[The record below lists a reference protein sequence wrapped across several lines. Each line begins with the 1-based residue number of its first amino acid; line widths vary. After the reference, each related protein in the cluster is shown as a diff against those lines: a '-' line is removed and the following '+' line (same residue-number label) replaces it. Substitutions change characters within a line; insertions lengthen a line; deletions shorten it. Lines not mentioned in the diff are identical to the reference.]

1 MPYHIVSFLKKRIT
15 HLSFIII
22 SLLLFISCS
31 ENRETKNNYE
41 GPLFTLLNPDITGV
55 NFINKLPESASMN
68 IIVYPSFYSGA
79 GVSVGDINNDSLPD
93 IFFTANFG
101 NNRLYLN
108 KGNLQFEEISVS
120 SGVIGSW
127 GWSTGTS
134 MVDINNDGFLDIY
147 ICRSGDVE
155 EEKRKNELFINNG
168 DLTFTEQ
175 SAKYGLD
182 YAGYSTQSVFI
193 DYDKDGDLDMYLLNA
208 PINTLPLIDSGMNH
222 MERDELSSDILFQND
237 NGFFK
242 DVSKKVG
249 LIGNGI
255 GYGLSASVGDINNDG
270 WPDIYVCNDYIEHDY
285 LYVNNQNGTFSEML
299 KKSIKHISN
308 FSMGS
313 DIADFDNDG
322 WLDIVT
328 VDMVAEDNYRIKTNM
343 SGMNPKRFKN
353 AIDSGFHYQYMM
365 NTLQKNNGNST
376 FSEVSQLADISST
389 DWSWAPL
396 WADFDNDGY
405 KDLLI
410 TNGLRK
416 DIRNNDYV
424 KIKKKLLNE
433 MNKDKGGKN
442 LEYIKKALNQTP
454 VNPIKNYIYKNEG
467 NISFTSIRD
476 EWGLNEVS
484 FSNGAAYS
492 DLDNDGDLDIVI
504 SNIDS
509 KAFVYENNSEKM
521 KDGNFLKVKLN
532 GKEKNRSGLGTRVT
546 IKIGDKF
553 QIKEH
558 YLSRGYL
565 SSVEDNLH
573 FGIGGQKIIDSVWV
587 EWPDGNKQTYAN
599 IKANNTLN
607 VSYKKTDLK
616 DLPSLYKVV
625 EKELFSE
632 VTNQI
637 DINYKHRE
645 NDFNDFE
652 KESLLPHKMSI
663 LGPGMSVM
671 DINSDGLDDFYI
683 GGAKGYSAKMYV
695 QGLNGTFRETNQ
707 ELWDLDKNSEDM
719 SSLFFDADSDGDQ
732 DLYVISGG
740 YDFKVNSSLLQDRLY
755 LNNGKGIFTK
765 SLNALPEMYTS
776 GGAVSTADFDND
788 GDLDLFV
795 GGRVVPGNYPKAPR
809 SYLLKNTEGKF
820 EDITELIAPDLMY
833 PGLVTS
839 SLWTDYNKDGKKDLI
854 ITGEWMPIL
863 VFENQDFHFK
873 NVSETLGL
881 VDTEGWWNS
890 IAEGDFDN
898 DGDIDF
904 IAGNLGLNYKYKASP
919 ETKFN
924 LYFDDFDDNSTGD
937 IVLTFNE
944 NGKEYPLRGRECSSE
959 QMPFIKEKF
968 GTYDEFAKANM
979 EDVFG
984 EEKLKK
990 ALHLQASTFA
1000 TSFIENNIDKPWKI
1014 RKLPNAVQFSST
1026 NGIIVGDF
1034 NNDKNLDIVLSGNM
1048 FGSEVE
1054 TPRNDAGNGNLL
1066 LGDGQGDFTALIINK
1081 SGFYTPG
1088 DVKGI
1093 NKIVID
1099 GVLHLAIINNNDV
1112 LQFFKFN

>member
-31 ENRETKNNYE
+31 ENRETKNDFE

-249 LIGNGI
+249 LVGNGI

-299 KKSIKHISN
+299 KESIKHISN

-405 KDLLI
+405 
-410 TNGLRK
+410 
-416 DIRNNDYV
+416 
-424 KIKKKLLNE
+424 
-433 MNKDKGGKN
+433 
-442 LEYIKKALNQTP
+442 
-454 VNPIKNYIYKNEG
+454 
-467 NISFTSIRD
+467 
-476 EWGLNEVS
+476 
-484 FSNGAAYS
+484 NGAQ
-492 DLDNDGDLDIVI
+492 L
-504 SNIDS
+504 
-509 KAFVYENNSEKM
+509 
-521 KDGNFLKVKLN
+521 
-532 GKEKNRSGLGTRVT
+532 
-546 IKIGDKF
+546 
-553 QIKEH
+553 Q
-558 YLSRGYL
+558 
-565 SSVEDNLH
+565 SVLE
-573 FGIGGQKIIDSVWV
+573 IC
-587 EWPDGNKQTYAN
+587 P
-599 IKANNTLN
+599 
-607 VSYKKTDLK
+607 
-616 DLPSLYKVV
+616 
-625 EKELFSE
+625 
-632 VTNQI
+632 
-637 DINYKHRE
+637 
-645 NDFNDFE
+645 
-652 KESLLPHKMSI
+652 
-663 LGPGMSVM
+663 
-671 DINSDGLDDFYI
+671 
-683 GGAKGYSAKMYV
+683 
-695 QGLNGTFRETNQ
+695 
-707 ELWDLDKNSEDM
+707 
-719 SSLFFDADSDGDQ
+719 
-732 DLYVISGG
+732 
-740 YDFKVNSSLLQDRLY
+740 
-755 LNNGKGIFTK
+755 
-765 SLNALPEMYTS
+765 
-776 GGAVSTADFDND
+776 
-788 GDLDLFV
+788 
-795 GGRVVPGNYPKAPR
+795 
-809 SYLLKNTEGKF
+809 
-820 EDITELIAPDLMY
+820 
-833 PGLVTS
+833 
-839 SLWTDYNKDGKKDLI
+839 
-854 ITGEWMPIL
+854 
-863 VFENQDFHFK
+863 
-873 NVSETLGL
+873 
-881 VDTEGWWNS
+881 
-890 IAEGDFDN
+890 
-898 DGDIDF
+898 
-904 IAGNLGLNYKYKASP
+904 
-919 ETKFN
+919 
-924 LYFDDFDDNSTGD
+924 
-937 IVLTFNE
+937 
-944 NGKEYPLRGRECSSE
+944 
-959 QMPFIKEKF
+959 
-968 GTYDEFAKANM
+968 
-979 EDVFG
+979 
-984 EEKLKK
+984 
-990 ALHLQASTFA
+990 
-1000 TSFIENNIDKPWKI
+1000 
-1014 RKLPNAVQFSST
+1014 
-1026 NGIIVGDF
+1026 
-1034 NNDKNLDIVLSGNM
+1034 
-1048 FGSEVE
+1048 
-1054 TPRNDAGNGNLL
+1054 
-1066 LGDGQGDFTALIINK
+1066 
-1081 SGFYTPG
+1081 
-1088 DVKGI
+1088 
-1093 NKIVID
+1093 
-1099 GVLHLAIINNNDV
+1099 
-1112 LQFFKFN
+1112 